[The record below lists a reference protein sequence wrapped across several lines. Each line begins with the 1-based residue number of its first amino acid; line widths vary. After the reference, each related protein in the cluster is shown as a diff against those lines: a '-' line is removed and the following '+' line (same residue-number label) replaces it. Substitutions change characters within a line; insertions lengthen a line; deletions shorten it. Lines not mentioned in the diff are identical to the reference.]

1 MATPAAAFPPTRRWI
16 WPEASDAGTLEK
28 ECGLSPLVA
37 RLLVR
42 RGITTP
48 DQAEHFLDPRLQA
61 LADPFLLTDLRPAA
75 ERLARALLKRE
86 TIAVFGDYDV
96 DGVTSTA
103 LLTRVLRTL
112 GNSHDRV
119 KTFLPHRVA
128 EGYGLTRAA
137 AERCLAEL
145 RPDLLVAVDC
155 GTSSREEIAWITA
168 QGVSV
173 VVIDHHELPAQ
184 LPVCDA
190 LVNPHRDL
198 HGADL
203 HSANACDLASVGL
216 VFKLCHG
223 LLKLDPS
230 YRERVDLRESLDLVA
245 LGTIADLVPLRGENR
260 IYVRHGLLR
269 LEKTK
274 IPGLRALAKVAGV
287 KHPATPDDV
296 GFRLGPRLNASGR
309 LDDAGASLRLL
320 LTDDPAE
327 AEILAKGLD
336 LQNRERQEL
345 EQKTLDEALAYLTAH
360 FDGTEWGIV
369 LGSRGWHVG
378 VIGIVASRIQ
388 KLYGRPTIII
398 GFDEQG
404 AGKGSGRSIEGCRI
418 VDGLSAANDLGLLER
433 FGGHEMAA
441 GLSIREEQLQPF
453 RAAFNGW
460 LRESI
465 TAETLQPRLRLD
477 GELRVDQIDDALFH
491 DIAKLAPFGRE
502 NPQPVFAFR
511 QVAMS
516 RPPQRIKEKHLK
528 LFLSNSSPG
537 GSSVGT
543 PTRGCEAIAFGFA
556 ERPMPQSPLSIAGVV
571 EWDDYRNRVQLR
583 LIDWQS
589 GAAQAA

>member
-1 MATPAAAFPPTRRWI
+1 MAPPAAAFPPTRRWI
-16 WPEASDAGTLEK
+16 WPQAAGESILEK
-28 ECGLSPLVA
+28 ECGVSPLVA

-48 DQAEHFLDPRLQA
+48 DQAEHFLDPRLQS

-75 ERLARALLKRE
+75 ERLARALLRRE
-86 TIAVFGDYDV
+86 TVAIFGDYDV
-96 DGVTSTA
+96 DGITSTA
-103 LLTRVLRTL
+103 LLTRVLRAL
-112 GNSHDRV
+112 GGTV

-155 GTSSREEIAWITA
+155 GTSSREEIAWLTA

-173 VVIDHHELPAQ
+173 VVIDHHELPPQ
-184 LPVCDA
+184 LPACDA

-198 HGADL
+198 HGAAL
-203 HSANACDLASVGL
+203 HGANACDLASVGL

-223 LLKLDPS
+223 LLKLDPA
-230 YRERVDLRESLDLVA
+230 YRERVDLRDHLDLVA

-274 IPGLRALAKVAGV
+274 VPGLRALAKVAGV

-327 AEILAKGLD
+327 AETLAKGLD

-345 EQKTLDEALAYLTAH
+345 EQKTLDEALADLAAH

-404 AGKGSGRSIEGCRI
+404 AGKGSGRSVEGCRI

-460 LRESI
+460 LREAI
-465 TAETLQPRLRLD
+465 TVETLQPRLHLD

-491 DIAKLAPFGRE
+491 DISRLAPFGRE
-502 NPQPVFAFR
+502 NPQPVFALR
-511 QVAMS
+511 QVAMA

-528 LFLSNSSPG
+528 LFL
-537 GSSVGT
+537 GT
-543 PTRGCEAIAFGFA
+543 ASRGCDAIAFGFA
-556 ERPMPQSPLSIAGVV
+556 ERPMPAAPLSVAGVV

-589 GAAQAA
+589 GAAA